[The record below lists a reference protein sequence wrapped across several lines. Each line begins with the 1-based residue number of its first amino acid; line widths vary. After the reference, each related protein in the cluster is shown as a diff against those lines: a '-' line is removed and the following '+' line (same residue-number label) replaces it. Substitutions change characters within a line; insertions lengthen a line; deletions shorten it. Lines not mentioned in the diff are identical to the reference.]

1 MNNDSSVN
9 TPKPLENKKMSRK
22 ERRHTNFPHNPV
34 KGRALYKWSNFFFV
48 LTCIG
53 TALAGITLAL
63 PVFITILSV
72 LSVLVWLLFI
82 VFVSI
87 FTLFTIWA
95 NEDAK
100 TFVHE
105 WQLFNEKLFDSSKNA
120 DEFAKSVIPIFLIVG
135 AVIILIT
142 WLFTIIGRCTDTER
156 KKKYLGKIIA
166 LSIITLLYIVFLIIN
181 FIVRT

>member
-1 MNNDSSVN
+1 MDNDSGVN
-9 TPKPLENKKMSRK
+9 TPKPLDNKKMSNK
-22 ERRHTNFPHNPV
+22 ERIHTYFPHNPV

-53 TALAGITLAL
+53 TVLAGITLAL

-95 NEDAK
+95 NDDVK

-105 WQLFNEKLFDSSKNA
+105 WQLFNEKLFDSSKNV

-135 AVIILIT
+135 AVNI
-142 WLFTIIGRCTDTER
+142 LFTLLFVIIGRCTDVER